1 MSPKPSQA
9 PASSV
14 LAALQEQDS
23 ALAAGARVSA
33 AIPCYNGARWIRDV
47 VAALRQ
53 QTHVPDELL
62 VIDDGSTDG
71 SGALAADAGAR
82 VVTHAVNRG
91 LSAARN
97 TALAVAGGDIL
108 VFVDSDAYADRGML
122 EALLAQFT
130 ARDIAGVG
138 GGGVEAHQVTRA
150 DAWRA
155 RHARQWHGARRLED
169 APYLHGLCAAYRRR
183 ALFAVGGF
191 DTRLR
196 TNAEDVEMGLRLRR
210 AGYRLVYTPDA
221 VVYHQRADTLSTLA
235 KMIDRWY
242 YWAARVRRSGQDR
255 PWRLF
260 AGVVRSAVVHPVQD
274 VREMRPDL
282 AGISLLMAGVK
293 ARAIVRGLTTAERS

>member
-1 MSPKPSQA
+1 M
-9 PASSV
+9 
-14 LAALQEQDS
+14 
-23 ALAAGARVSA
+23 SA
-33 AIPCYNGARWIRDV
+33 AVPCYNGARWIREV
-47 VAALRQ
+47 VATLQRQ
-53 QTHVPDELL
+53 TRPPDELL

-71 SGALAADAGAR
+71 SGALAAQAGAR
-82 VVTHAVNRG
+82 VIPHAVNRG

-97 TALAVAGGDIL
+97 TALVAACGDIL
-108 VFVDSDAYADRGML
+108 VFVDSDAYADAHML
-122 EALLAQFT
+122 EALLAEFD
-130 ARDIAGVG
+130 APEIAGVG
-138 GGGVEAHQVTRA
+138 GVGVEAHQVTRA

-155 RHARQWHGARRLED
+155 RHARQWHGPRRQAN

-221 VVYHQRADTLSTLA
+221 VVYHQRADTLSSLA

-242 YWAARVRRSGQDR
+242 YWAARVRRARHDA

-260 AGVVRSAVVHPVQD
+260 AGVARSAALHAAQD
-274 VREMRPDL
+274 MREMRPDL
-282 AGISLLMAGVK
+282 AGISVMMAGVK
-293 ARAIVRGLTTAERS
+293 ARAIVRGLTTTERP